1 MSESYFLVISCTKSV
16 YAHLA
21 EGIEMCREMVAEIVL
36 VILSGGCKA

>member
-21 EGIEMCREMVAEIVL
+21 EGIEMCREMVVALDLVL
-36 VILSGGCKA
+36 WWGGCKA